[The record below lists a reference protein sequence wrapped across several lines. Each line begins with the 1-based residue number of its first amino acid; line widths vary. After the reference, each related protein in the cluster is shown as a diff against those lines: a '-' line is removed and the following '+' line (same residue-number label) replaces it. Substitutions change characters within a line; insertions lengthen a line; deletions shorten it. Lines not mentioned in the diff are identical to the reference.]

1 MISNMKYDALV
12 SGYVSMDHIIKVDTP
27 VQAGYTSLIT
37 NADHAK
43 IYYGGCSVNI
53 SVALCKLGLTALPL
67 LRVGPDY
74 EPNGFK
80 AFLQAANVPLDGI
93 TVLDNET
100 TSSCYL
106 LQDNQN
112 NHITIFYPGAM
123 AKKYAAPAADEL
135 FANARLGI
143 MTVASKP
150 DNEFFLR
157 QCQQHHVPLAF
168 GMKDD
173 FDAFPPEFLTKVLRA
188 SQFIFMNEKE
198 RSVVEDLL
206 GCDTTKLITHGDAI
220 AIITTLGECGSVC
233 YTKNDMG
240 RLVKHE
246 INVCPVDKV
255 VDATGAGDAY
265 MAGFLYGYQK
275 GRSIRECCC
284 LGAALSSFVLGE
296 IGCCTGLPDA
306 QALETKMR
314 ERFERE

>member
-1 MISNMKYDALV
+1 M
-12 SGYVSMDHIIKVDTP
+12 
-27 VQAGYTSLIT
+27 QAGYTSLIT

-53 SVALCKLGLTALPL
+53 SVLRCVNWGLRRCRCCVSARIMSLTAL
-67 LRVGPDY
+67 R
-74 EPNGFK
+74 
-80 AFLQAANVPLDGI
+80 AFLEAANVPLDGI
-93 TVLDNET
+93 TVLESET

-246 INVCPVDKV
+246 INVCPVEKV
-255 VDATGAGDAY
+255 VDATGAGGRVYGGFPVWIPERAQHQGVLLPWGGAVILCPRRDR
-265 MAGFLYGYQK
+265 MLHRPAG
-275 GRSIRECCC
+275 RA
-284 LGAALSSFVLGE
+284 GAGN
-296 IGCCTGLPDA
+296 
-306 QALETKMR
+306 QN
-314 ERFERE
+314 ERTI